1 MSFNSQLANLREQ
14 PETARAGLKWTED
27 ENDQLMKDVMDGMD
41 FNEVA
46 KKHQRTLIG
55 ITSRVMT
62 NALTMMNDSE
72 LTIQD
77 VSKLVHISEDE
88 IEYFRQKQEY
98 KADAR
103 KVKKNV
109 TKKDIPSN
117 NDNIPYQD
125 FMIVL
130 TEIRDYLKIIA
141 DK

>member
-1 MSFNSQLANLREQ
+1 MSFHSLAKLREQ

-46 KKHQRTLIG
+46 KKYQRTLIG
-55 ITSRVMT
+55 IKSRVMT
-62 NALTMMNDSE
+62 NALTMMNDRD

-77 VSKLVHISEDE
+77 VAKLVHISEDE
-88 IEYFRQKQEY
+88 IEYFRQTQEY
-98 KADAR
+98 KADAT

-109 TKKDIPSN
+109 TKKDSPSN

-125 FMIVL
+125 FMSVL

>member
-1 MSFNSQLANLREQ
+1 MSLQSRLSALREE
-14 PETARAGLKWTED
+14 PETARAGLKWTEE

-41 FNEVA
+41 LDEVA
-46 KKHQRTLIG
+46 KKHQRTVIG
-55 ITSRVMT
+55 IKSRVMT
-62 NALTMMNDSE
+62 NALTMMDSKG

-88 IEYFRQKQEY
+88 IEYHRQKQEY
-98 KADAR
+98 KADAT

-109 TKKDIPSN
+109 IRKDSPSN

-125 FMIVL
+125 FMSVL